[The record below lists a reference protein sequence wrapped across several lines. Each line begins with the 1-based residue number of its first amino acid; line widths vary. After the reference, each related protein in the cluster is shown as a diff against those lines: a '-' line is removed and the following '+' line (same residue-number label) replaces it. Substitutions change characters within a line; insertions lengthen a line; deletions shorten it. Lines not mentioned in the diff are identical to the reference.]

1 MNKNASYTTA
11 FGGFSSILIIFLLSI
26 IFFSNIV
33 EFFGKQN
40 VAYDSEI
47 SFTND
52 PE

>member
-1 MNKNASYTTA
+1 
-11 FGGFSSILIIFLLSI
+11 LLSI

-40 VAYDSEI
+40 VTYDSEI

-52 PE
+52 PEEMIMNDENAMIALSID